1 MAGGR
6 NTFMLVMMFEKGNL
20 VTDAIEMMGCT
31 IVYSRLLHP
40 CPGATGILSPS
51 PPAGQQLRCVV
62 HKTHRQLT
70 TLRERPLILLSCPAC
85 RLLCRPADLRV
96 V

>member
-31 IVYSRLLHP
+31 IVYSRLLHA

-51 PPAGQQLRCVV
+51 PPAGFVV
-62 HKTHRQLT
+62 SFT
-70 TLRERPLILLSCPAC
+70 RPTDSSQP
-85 RLLCRPADLRV
+85 
-96 V
+96 